1 LEAMRPLNASSTED
15 YLASVND
22 TLLIGQRYQMP
33 DRTIQY
39 ALRLQKNASST
50 HLLFLNTQ
58 SGMTEKQLLDTL
70 STIKTK

>member
-1 LEAMRPLNASSTED
+1 
-15 YLASVND
+15 
-22 TLLIGQRYQMP
+22 MP